1 MKAGD
6 IVFSRDNSLISKVVR
21 YFDGNSK
28 YSHCCIAVSEN
39 EVLEAQYFKRS
50 KVVPFYFTDYEIID
64 LGLSD
69 SQRKQIQELVPTLI
83 GHRYDYVQII
93 TYFIRDIV
101 GRKFKI
107 VNSPTNYIC
116 SEIVEII
123 LQNIGVIPNNKK
135 LRNLTPN
142 ELYRYL
148 TSLK

>member
-39 EVLEAQYFKRS
+39 KVLEAQYFKRS

-69 SQRKQIQELVPTLI
+69 SQRKQIQELTPALI
-83 GHRYDYVQII
+83 GHRYDYIQII
-93 TYFIRDIV
+93 SYFIRDIV
-101 GRKFKI
+101 GRKFRI